1 MSGKAMQGTVPPVG
15 AAQMEMSR
23 TMESEGHAIFSGL
36 FSWLLLKHFPS
47 QKIPIWESRPSTT

>member
-1 MSGKAMQGTVPPVG
+1 MQGTVPPIG

-36 FSWLLLKHFPS
+36 FSWLLLKHFLS
-47 QKIPIWESRPSTT
+47 QKIPFRETRQFTA